1 MSVNLLRRS
10 LIAYNGYDSGL
21 GNRVRVVLGC
31 KSLAALEDRDF
42 SYVWPTGA
50 LFGPRFSDL
59 WQVGGKTVSRTT
71 SRLLARRYPYHDET
85 LSWIDDEARKQRLWQ
100 VRTGSPIQLPAEAT
114 PWQDEFRALQPVQHI
129 TDQVNGI
136 YDRDLRGAPYV
147 GVMIR
152 AHSVSH
158 LKTLQTSPVDWF
170 VERMADIREADPDVR
185 FFISCDVPE
194 VQERVMALI
203 PGCVGQADKGPYNS
217 TAAVRASVVDLYL
230 LASSGYLLG
239 PHFSSFIHLAE
250 HLAGDRLTLET
261 PVTERGDAAAGYR
274 AHGTVSDPT
283 RPFLRD
289 LAGQVGR

>member
-1 MSVNLLRRS
+1 MTFSFPHRS

-31 KSLAALEDRDF
+31 KSLAALENRDF
-42 SYVWPTGA
+42 YYVWPTGD

-59 WQVGGKTVSRTT
+59 WQVGGQTVSRAT
-71 SRLLARRYPYHDET
+71 SRALSRVYPYRDET
-85 LSWIDDEARKQRLWQ
+85 LDWIDSEAKRKLLWQ
-100 VRTGSPIQLPAEAT
+100 VRTGSPIRLPAEASS
-114 PWQDEFRALQPVQHI
+114 WEDEFRALRPVQQI
-129 TDQVNGI
+129 TDGVNDLF
-136 YDRDLRGAPYV
+136 DRELRGAPYI

-158 LKTLQTSPVDWF
+158 AKTLQSSPVDWF
-170 VERMADIREADPDVR
+170 VDRMTAIREEQPDVK

-194 VQERVMALI
+194 VQRRVMDAI

-217 TAAVRASVVDLYL
+217 VAAVRASVVDLYL

-250 HLAGDRLTLET
+250 HLAGDALRLET
-261 PVTERGDAAAGYR
+261 PVTGHGDAAAEYQKQGVV
-274 AHGTVSDPT
+274 ADPT
-283 RPFLRD
+283 QPWIRGISRW
-289 LAGQVGR
+289 VR

>member
-1 MSVNLLRRS
+1 MSLPLVRPS

-31 KSLAALEDRDF
+31 KSLAALENRDF
-42 SYVWPTGA
+42 YYVWPTGR

-59 WQVGGKTVSRTT
+59 WQVSGRTVSRAT
-71 SRLLARRYPYHDET
+71 SRLLARLYPYRDET
-85 LSWIDDEARKQRLWQ
+85 LDWIDDESRRQRLWQ
-100 VRTGSPIQLPAEAT
+100 VRTGSPIQLPAGASS
-114 PWQDEFRALQPVQHI
+114 WQDEFRAQVPVPQI
-129 TDQVNGI
+129 TDRVNEI
-136 YDRDLRGAPYV
+136 FDRDLRGAPYV

-170 VERMADIREADPDVR
+170 VERMRGIRAADPDVR

-194 VQERVMALI
+194 VQEQVMSLI
-203 PGCVGQADKGPYNS
+203 PGCVGQSDKGPYNS
-217 TAAVRASVVDLYL
+217 TQAVRASVVDLYL

-250 HLAGDRLTLET
+250 HLAGDRLVLET
-261 PVTERGDAAAGYR
+261 PVTGLGDAASYR
-274 AHGTVSDPT
+274 DHGIVPDPT
-283 RPFLRD
+283 RPFVRE